1 MPKNEIDYSN
11 TIIYKIIC
19 KIQSITEVYVGHTT
33 SFIKRKYQH
42 KICCNNLS
50 NNLNIYKTIR
60 ENGGW
65 ENWEMVEIA
74 CYKLKNSE
82 EARIKEQD
90 HFNELNSNLPYVDK
104 MQNCCEICK
113 IQCDTLQQYKAHIIT
128 KNHKKKTESQIF
140 TDGNNGNKK
149 TPKNTEKYFCEGCDY
164 KCSKGCD
171 WQRHILRPKHKNNQN
186 GNKNGNND
194 NKFSQKNAELFYC
207 ECGKSYNHSS
217 GLSRHKSGKSCI
229 NKMEKEQ
236 SANSDIKMLT
246 NMVMNVVKQNQELT
260 NKIVDI
266 CKNTNS
272 TNISNSSINSH
283 NKTFNLNVF
292 LNEQCKDAMNI
303 MDFVDSL
310 KLQLAD
316 LEAVGKLGYIEGIS
330 NIIVKNLK
338 ALDVHKRPVHCS
350 DSKREVM
357 YIKDEDKWEK
367 ENEEK
372 NKLRK
377 VIKKIANKNSRLL
390 PQFKEKHPDCGK
402 SDSAFSDQYNKLIIE
417 AMGGSGDNDLEKE
430 DKIIRKI
437 AKEVTIDKSIDLID

>member
-1 MPKNEIDYSN
+1 MD
-11 TIIYKIIC
+11 
-19 KIQSITEVYVGHTT
+19 
-33 SFIKRKYQH
+33 
-42 KICCNNLS
+42 
-50 NNLNIYKTIR
+50 
-60 ENGGW
+60 
-65 ENWEMVEIA
+65 
-74 CYKLKNSE
+74 
-82 EARIKEQD
+82 
-90 HFNELNSNLPYVDK
+90 
-104 MQNCCEICK
+104 
-113 IQCDTLQQYKAHIIT
+113 
-128 KNHKKKTESQIF
+128 
-140 TDGNNGNKK
+140 NKK
-149 TPKNTEKYFCEGCDY
+149 TPKNAEKFYCEKCDY
-164 KCSKGCD
+164 KCSKHSD
-171 WQRHILRPKHKNNQN
+171 WVRHIMRPKHQN
-186 GNKNGNND
+186 DKND
-194 NKFSQKNAELFYC
+194 NKKTPKNADLFHC
-207 ECGKSYNHSS
+207 VCGKSYTHSS
-217 GLSRHKSGKSCI
+217 GLSRHKSGTKCPT
-229 NKMEKEQ
+229 KFEKEETT
-236 SANSDIKMLT
+236 NSDFKMLT
-246 NMVMNVVKQNQELT
+246 NMVMDVVKQNQELT

-266 CKNTNS
+266 CKNNNS
-272 TNISNSSINSH
+272 TNILNSTINSH

-292 LNEQCKDAMNI
+292 LNEHCKDAMNI

-316 LEAVGKLGYIEGIS
+316 LEIVGKLGYVEGIS

-402 SDSAFSDQYNKLIIE
+402 SDSKYSDQYNKLIVE

-437 AKEVTIDKSIDLID
+437 AKEVTIDKTIDLID